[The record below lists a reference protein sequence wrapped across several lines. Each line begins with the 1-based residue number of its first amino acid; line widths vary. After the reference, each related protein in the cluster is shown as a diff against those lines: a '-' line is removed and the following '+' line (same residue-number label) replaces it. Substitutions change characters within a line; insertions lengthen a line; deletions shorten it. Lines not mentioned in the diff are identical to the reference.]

1 MLPVDVDA
9 ETCGPLGQI
18 ERVADIDLEGLIE
31 HLDLIRAQHPEDG
44 SLALL
49 ATEWRVFFAQG
60 AQGAVDSKCGGFDQG
75 PSVRPRPRR
84 VTARPIRLGKFMG
97 IGGAVFTRLFYYPSS
112 GVRFP
117 HRHVDGQREET
128 DDDGEGNDQ

>member
-9 ETCGPLGQI
+9 ETCDPLRQI

-60 AQGAVDSKCGGFDQG
+60 AQGAIDSKCGASIRGQVYVRG
-75 PSVRPRPRR
+75 PACHSEAHQVRQ
-84 VTARPIRLGKFMG
+84 IHG
-97 IGGAVFTRLFYYPSS
+97 IGGAVFTRLFFTRHL
-112 GVRFP
+112 GQFP